1 MLENTSICFYG
12 SGDWLYERLFHIKLQ
27 CELMRVKVTHQLC
40 FSAAELRLQAQEG
53 ESALPITQ
61 PEKKERSTVSEAC

>member
-27 CELMRVKVTHQLC
+27 CELMRVKVAHQLC
-40 FSAAELRLQAQEG
+40 FSAAELL
-53 ESALPITQ
+53 SAGTG
-61 PEKKERSTVSEAC
+61 R